1 MEDGMFE
8 APQEAKSSGSNG
20 LWIGI
25 AVIAALA
32 AAGGYF
38 LMRSQGAA
46 NRQATA
52 GAALAAKGNAD
63 AVRDLKIQ
71 RTTMDKDRNGT
82 ASVWAVTIENKS
94 SGYSYSNIAYETT
107 YIAADGQVLMI
118 NKGTV
123 ADSIGPGE
131 QKGITAHDP
140 LYPAGTARYMMK
152 ITGATP
158 AAQ

>member
-1 MEDGMFE
+1 MEGYMFE
-8 APQEAKSSGSNG
+8 APQQAKPSGSTG
-20 LWIGI
+20 LWIAI
-25 AVIAALA
+25 AVIVVLA
-32 AAGGYF
+32 AVGGYF
-38 LMRSQGAA
+38 FLQSQGAA

-52 GAALAAKGNAD
+52 SAAVAAKGNAD

-71 RTTMDKDRNGT
+71 RTSMDKDRNGT

-118 NKGTV
+118 NKGTI
-123 ADSIGPGE
+123 ADGIGPGE

-158 AAQ
+158 TAQ

>member
-1 MEDGMFE
+1 MEGSVFE
-8 APQEAKSSGSNG
+8 PPKEIKPSASSG
-20 LWIGI
+20 LWIAI
-25 AVIAALA
+25 AVIVVLG

-38 LMRSQGAA
+38 FIQSKGAA
-46 NRQATA
+46 NRQA
-52 GAALAAKGNAD
+52 AAAVAKGNAD

-94 SGYSYSNIAYETT
+94 ADYSYSNIAYETT
-107 YIAADGQVLMI
+107 YIAADGNVLMI
-118 NKGTV
+118 NKGTIFDAV
-123 ADSIGPGE
+123 APGE
-131 QKGITAHDP
+131 QKNLTAHDP
-140 LYPAGTARYMMK
+140 LYPAGTSRYMMK

>member
-1 MEDGMFE
+1 MEGSVFE
-8 APQEAKSSGSNG
+8 PPKEIKPSASSG
-20 LWIGI
+20 LWIAI
-25 AVIAALA
+25 AVIVVLGAV
-32 AAGGYF
+32 GGYF
-38 LMRSQGAA
+38 FIQSKGVA
-46 NRQATA
+46 NRQAAA
-52 GAALAAKGNAD
+52 GAAKGTAD

-94 SGYSYSNIAYETT
+94 GGYSYSNIAYETT
-107 YIAADGQVLMI
+107 YIAADGNVLMI
-118 NKGTV
+118 NKGTIVDTV
-123 ADSIGPGE
+123 APGE
-131 QKGITAHDP
+131 QKNLTAHDP